1 MHSGRPLEEGR
12 TERILWLT
20 DLSPAAA
27 ACSGAVRWLATLA
40 VPRGEEP
47 ASVRV
52 VHVLD
57 GDDGA
62 ARARA
67 LAHCAGLA
75 GDLGSVGLDAVPEVV
90 DGQASA
96 LWEALR
102 GQDAIDLCVVG
113 RGGGRQSGALA
124 GAAELARALGV
135 PVLEVGDPLRLPPW
149 RAAWTERGEEGGAAA
164 RIARALAG
172 AGGARPQS
180 EGDLA
185 DLLVVPPS
193 GEPVPTPAN
202 LLVLA

>member
-1 MHSGRPLEEGR
+1 MHSGSPLEEGR

-20 DLSPAAA
+20 DLSPSAA

-40 VPRGEEP
+40 VARGEEP

-57 GDDGA
+57 RGDGG

-75 GDLGSVGLDAVPEVV
+75 GDLGSIGLDAAPEVV
-90 DGQASA
+90 DGQDSA

-102 GQDAIDLCVVG
+102 GDDGIDLCVVG
-113 RGGGRQSGALA
+113 RGEGRHSAA
-124 GAAELARALGV
+124 VGAAELACALGV
-135 PVLEVGDPLRLPPW
+135 PVLEVGEPHRLPPW
-149 RAAWTERGEEGGAAA
+149 RAAWAERGADGGAAC
-164 RIARALAG
+164 RIAWALAG
-172 AGGARPQS
+172 AGGARPLA

-185 DLLVVPPS
+185 DLLVVPTS
-193 GEPVPTPAN
+193 GERVPTPAN